1 MGKAEA
7 MDTLTAKKTC
17 IRISVR
23 NLVEF
28 VIRSGD
34 IDNRRTAGAEK
45 DAMQAGSRIHRKL
58 QKRMGED
65 YRSEVVLR
73 HTVEM
78 DGYQILLEGRADG
91 VIESPTET
99 VIDEIKAVYMDLR
112 LLEEPVPVHLAQALC
127 YAYMYGCSHNL
138 ERIGIQLTYCSI
150 ETEEIRRFRQDRT
163 WEELE
168 EWFEGLIH
176 EYVKWAEYLYRHG
189 LRREESLKELS
200 FPYEYRKG
208 QKELA
213 VSVYRAVRR
222 KANLFIQAPTGIGK
236 TLSTV
241 YPALKAMGEGFGEK
255 LFYLTAKTITRSVA
269 EECFG
274 LLREKGLYFTT
285 VTITAKEKLCPME
298 KPQCNPDDCPL
309 AKGHFDRVNDAVF
322 AVIHEQKAITREV
335 ILEYSEQFCVCPF
348 EFCLDISNWADG
360 IICDY
365 NYVFD
370 PDVRLKRYFAD
381 GAEGDYF
388 FLMDEAHN
396 LVSRAREMYS
406 ASIIK
411 EEVLLTKKVLG
422 HRAPALGRQL
432 TRLNKA
438 LLEMKREC
446 DGYQLLKDAGHLV
459 SVLNSVFGE
468 MEKYLEKPGGE
479 DGRDTILDF
488 YFSVRHFLNMYE
500 RVDEHYRIYTELLP
514 SGEFVIRLYCV
525 NPIEN
530 LAQCLSQGKAAVFFS
545 ATLLPLRYY
554 RMLLSDQEEDYTV
567 YVPSPFPQERRL
579 LLAATDVTSRYTRRN
594 ETEYRRVLHYI
605 QAMASAKKGNYIVF
619 FPSYQYMNRVREVE
633 KHFGKTGKSMEVLIQ
648 DSHMTEEEREAFLQK
663 FSPERTAE
671 RDTSLVAFCVMG
683 GLFSEGIDLTGD
695 RLIGVIV
702 VGTGLPMVCTEQKIL
717 QGYFEEAGKDGFAY
731 AYQYPGMNKVLQ
743 AAGRVI
749 RTASDQGVILL
760 LDDRFWRREYRELFP
775 REWSD
780 VKRVSLSSLEQ
791 ELQAFWSR
799 FPEVQ

>member
-1 MGKAEA
+1 MEA
-7 MDTLTAKKTC
+7 LAAKKTC

-58 QKRMGED
+58 QKRMGAD
-65 YRSEVVLR
+65 YRPEVVLR

-370 PDVRLKRYFAD
+370 PSARLKRYFSA
-381 GAEGDYF
+381 GVSGEYL
-388 FLMDEAHN
+388 FLIDEAHN
-396 LVSRAREMYS
+396 IRY
-406 ASIIK
+406 
-411 EEVLLTKKVLG
+411 
-422 HRAPALGRQL
+422 
-432 TRLNKA
+432 
-438 LLEMKREC
+438 
-446 DGYQLLKDAGHLV
+446 LKMFICWHL
-459 SVLNSVFGE
+459 S
-468 MEKYLEKPGGE
+468 
-479 DGRDTILDF
+479 
-488 YFSVRHFLNMYE
+488 
-500 RVDEHYRIYTELLP
+500 
-514 SGEFVIRLYCV
+514 
-525 NPIEN
+525 
-530 LAQCLSQGKAAVFFS
+530 
-545 ATLLPLRYY
+545 
-554 RMLLSDQEEDYTV
+554 
-567 YVPSPFPQERRL
+567 
-579 LLAATDVTSRYTRRN
+579 
-594 ETEYRRVLHYI
+594 
-605 QAMASAKKGNYIVF
+605 
-619 FPSYQYMNRVREVE
+619 
-633 KHFGKTGKSMEVLIQ
+633 
-648 DSHMTEEEREAFLQK
+648 
-663 FSPERTAE
+663 
-671 RDTSLVAFCVMG
+671 
-683 GLFSEGIDLTGD
+683 
-695 RLIGVIV
+695 
-702 VGTGLPMVCTEQKIL
+702 
-717 QGYFEEAGKDGFAY
+717 
-731 AYQYPGMNKVLQ
+731 
-743 AAGRVI
+743 
-749 RTASDQGVILL
+749 
-760 LDDRFWRREYRELFP
+760 
-775 REWSD
+775 
-780 VKRVSLSSLEQ
+780 
-791 ELQAFWSR
+791 
-799 FPEVQ
+799 

>member
-1 MGKAEA
+1 
-7 MDTLTAKKTC
+7 
-17 IRISVR
+17 
-23 NLVEF
+23 
-28 VIRSGD
+28 
-34 IDNRRTAGAEK
+34 
-45 DAMQAGSRIHRKL
+45 
-58 QKRMGED
+58 
-65 YRSEVVLR
+65 
-73 HTVEM
+73 
-78 DGYQILLEGRADG
+78 
-91 VIESPTET
+91 
-99 VIDEIKAVYMDLR
+99 
-112 LLEEPVPVHLAQALC
+112 
-127 YAYMYGCSHNL
+127 
-138 ERIGIQLTYCSI
+138 
-150 ETEEIRRFRQDRT
+150 
-163 WEELE
+163 
-168 EWFEGLIH
+168 
-176 EYVKWAEYLYRHG
+176 
-189 LRREESLKELS
+189 
-200 FPYEYRKG
+200 
-208 QKELA
+208 
-213 VSVYRAVRR
+213 
-222 KANLFIQAPTGIGK
+222 
-236 TLSTV
+236 
-241 YPALKAMGEGFGEK
+241 
-255 LFYLTAKTITRSVA
+255 
-269 EECFG
+269 
-274 LLREKGLYFTT
+274 
-285 VTITAKEKLCPME
+285 
-298 KPQCNPDDCPL
+298 
-309 AKGHFDRVNDAVF
+309 
-322 AVIHEQKAITREV
+322 
-335 ILEYSEQFCVCPF
+335 
-348 EFCLDISNWADG
+348 
-360 IICDY
+360 
-365 NYVFD
+365 
-370 PDVRLKRYFAD
+370 
-381 GAEGDYF
+381 
-388 FLMDEAHN
+388 
-396 LVSRAREMYS
+396 
-406 ASIIK
+406 
-411 EEVLLTKKVLG
+411 
-422 HRAPALGRQL
+422 
-432 TRLNKA
+432 
-438 LLEMKREC
+438 MKREC
-446 DGYQLLKDAGHLV
+446 GGYQLLKDAGHLV

-633 KHFGKTGKSMEVLIQ
+633 KRFGKTGKSMEVLIQ

-683 GLFSEGIDLTGD
+683 GLFSEGIDLTGN

-717 QGYFEEAGKDGFAY
+717 QGYFEEEGKDGFAY

>member
-1 MGKAEA
+1 M
-7 MDTLTAKKTC
+7 
-17 IRISVR
+17 
-23 NLVEF
+23 
-28 VIRSGD
+28 
-34 IDNRRTAGAEK
+34 
-45 DAMQAGSRIHRKL
+45 
-58 QKRMGED
+58 
-65 YRSEVVLR
+65 VV
-73 HTVEM
+73 
-78 DGYQILLEGRADG
+78 
-91 VIESPTET
+91 
-99 VIDEIKAVYMDLR
+99 DEIKGVFKDLKR
-112 LLEEPVPVHLAQALC
+112 LEEPQLLHLAQAKC
-127 YAYMYGCSHNL
+127 YAYIYAEQNNL
-138 ERIGIQLTYCSI
+138 EEIGVQMTYCNLD
-150 ETEEIRRFRQDRT
+150 TEESRRFRETYTRA
-163 WEELE
+163 ELKK
-168 EWFEGLIH
+168 WFEKLVS
-176 EYVKWAEYLYRHG
+176 EYEKWARYQMTWKAKRNASIKTVE
-189 LRREESLKELS
+189 
-200 FPYEYRKG
+200 FPFEYRDG
-208 QKELA
+208 QKKLVE
-213 VSVYRAVRR
+213 SVYRTILR
-222 KANLFIQAPTGIGK
+222 KKKLFIQAPTGVGK
-236 TLSTV
+236 TMAAV
-241 YPALKAMGEGFGEK
+241 FPAVKAVGEELGEK
-255 LFYLTAKTITRSVA
+255 IFYLTARTITRTVA
-269 EECFG
+269 SQAFAI
-274 LLREKGLYFTT
+274 LREQDLKMKVITL
-285 VTITAKEKLCPME
+285 TAKEKICFCE
-298 KPQCNPDDCPL
+298 ETICNPDVCPY
-309 AKGHFDRVNDAVF
+309 AKGHFDRVNDAVYE
-322 AVIHEQKAITREV
+322 ILHQESGITRSV
-335 ILEYSEQFCVCPF
+335 ILEYAEKFQVCPF
-348 EFCLDISNWADG
+348 EFCLDISSFVDG
-360 IICDY
+360 LICDY

-446 DGYQLLKDAGHLV
+446 GGYQLLKDAGHLV
-459 SVLNSVFGE
+459 SVLNGVFGE

-488 YFSVRHFLNMYE
+488 YFSVRHFFNMYE

-633 KHFGKTGKSMEVLIQ
+633 KRFGKTGKSMEVLIQ

-683 GLFSEGIDLTGD
+683 GLFSEGIDLTGN

-717 QGYFEEAGKDGFAY
+717 QGYFEEEGKDGFAY